1 MRKLATT
8 GVLFCMIFAI
18 FFTGLG
24 NFSTSANNAAD
35 NVDAFTQYKTTMQK
49 GQVETFTAKVDPANA
64 DSVRWTVSDPNVLT
78 LSSNK
83 GSSVQVTAVKEGKA
97 IVNMY
102 QGNGSNG
109 EDNEVTFP
117 DPSSGVT
124 TLEHWQEAGNDTI
137 RYSSLYVKGTTSIS
151 GTPNVTLDQNGYFNG
166 ATNISGNT
174 NMMIGNDAYFN
185 NVVNI
190 SGNPDILIKGNAY
203 FFKNLTISGNPDVH
217 IKGDAYFLDDITLN
231 GKKNICVDGTVYY
244 KKNKPVFNS
253 SCTPN
258 FEKIGEKEGDGNKS
272 AQITVTVVEG
282 TQSEVGLNG
291 IVDPKQQTIEKPK
304 NEAATGTVNIRLT
317 PYGKPAASELTREP
331 VDLVFV
337 IDKSGS
343 MIQKED
349 KMGKAKEAAKKAVD
363 ILLEDNSGSQ
373 NIGDR
378 IGLVS
383 FDTTAKKL
391 NDLTDNNGY
400 PNFTTVKN
408 NIGKIAANGGT
419 NYWAALNMANSMF
432 PAGEKRKYII
442 FLTDGVPTHGKK
454 GGGNSE
460 ANIQKAQRDA
470 EEAAGELAKNS
481 IKLYSIGFGK
491 DVRMNNLE
499 RLSSLTGGA
508 AYEGTMD
515 NLNSLFAQITR
526 EIKQISLGEVKV
538 KVKLPS
544 SDVQLA
550 PDSDAVVD
558 EAGYIIVNFPDIPVG
573 SDGPIISEEL
583 QANLV
588 KKLQLKFNNT
598 KTYTFDDIKL
608 MYNTLDNQTK
618 TKNLPPVTINVV
630 SKGIPVQGI
639 ELDKQK
645 LTLEVIPDE
654 PGSPKSVGEV
664 TVRFIPE
671 DATNK
676 NVTWEVKDRSIAEFT
691 PEGTNK
697 IKITAKRSGKT
708 EIIVTAEEK
717 GKEGQVYTE
726 RCTIHVNMHPKFSG
740 NMEVVHNRYYAI
752 VNPQLNTVLPSTHET
767 NNPALET
774 RWYVLRPDGQWEL
787 MKDTAAGQPITG
799 YFKQRQLT
807 QELNAAR
814 KTPFAVWAVTVDKKL
829 DLTKMPGNMT
839 EDEKFGERKPQIQ
852 EVEKYDIQNFVLPIN
867 AGSTDSSGDNRAATI
882 SGGYKVM
889 ELPSLI
895 KLKVVK
901 AEIVLKDASSGE
913 KKLSIP
919 LDSVNKELD
928 TVGQQDIKTKLI
940 KAPDSQTVKYR
951 VFLEMRLQPVSGKFD
966 MSHAPEGVIKEIP
979 INEEIAPIVVVK
991 GKNNLR

>member
-1 MRKLATT
+1 MRKFVTT

-24 NFSTSANNAAD
+24 SFSTSANNVAD

-78 LSSNK
+78 LSNNK
-83 GSSVQVTAVKEGKA
+83 GSSVQVAAVKEGKA
-97 IVNMY
+97 IIAMNY
-102 QGNGSNG
+102 GNGSNG
-109 EDNEVTFP
+109 EGKEVTFP
-117 DPSSGVT
+117 NPPSGAT
-124 TLEHWQEAGNDTI
+124 ILDRWNEPGNGNI
-137 RYSSLYVKGTTSIS
+137 PYSSLYVKGETNIS
-151 GTPNVTLDQNGYFNG
+151 GSPTVKITRDGYFNG
-166 ATNISGNT
+166 TTRISGSPDK
-174 NMMIGNDAYFN
+174 MIIGNDAYFN
-185 NVVNI
+185 DDVDI
-190 SGNPDILIKGNAY
+190 SGSPSIDIERNAY
-203 FFKNLTISGNPDVH
+203 FLRKLTISGTPAIH
-217 IKGDAYFLDDITLN
+217 IKGDAYFLDDITS
-231 GKKNICVDGTVYY
+231 GKNICVDGTVYY
-244 KKNKPVFNS
+244 KKNKPVFS
-253 SCTPN
+253 SKCTPN
-258 FEKIGEKEGDGNKS
+258 FEKIGEKEADGNKS

-282 TQSEVGLNG
+282 IQSEIGLNG
-291 IVDPKQQTIEKPK
+291 TVDPKQQTIEKPK
-304 NEAATGTVNIRLT
+304 NEAATGTVNIQLT
-317 PYGKPAASELTREP
+317 PYGKPAVSELTREP

-343 MIQKED
+343 MSQKED
-349 KMGKAKEAAKKAVD
+349 KMSKAKEAAKHAVD
-363 ILLEDNSGSQ
+363 ILLEDNSGSK
-373 NIGDR
+373 NVGDR

-391 NDLTDNNGY
+391 NDLTDNQGQ

-408 NIGKIAANGGT
+408 TISKIIANGGT

-432 PAGEKRKYII
+432 SADTKRKYII
-442 FLTDGVPTHGKK
+442 FLTDGVPTHGKN

-460 ANIQKAQRDA
+460 AYIQKAQRDA
-470 EEAAGELAKNS
+470 EEAAGGLAKNS

-499 RLSSLTGGA
+499 RLSSLTGGT

-558 EAGYIIVNFPDIPVG
+558 EAGYIIVNFPDIPIG
-573 SDGPIISEEL
+573 PDGPIISEEL

-618 TKNLPPVTINVV
+618 TKNLPSVTINVV

-654 PGSPKSVGEV
+654 PNSPKSVGEV

-676 NVTWEVKDRSIAEFT
+676 NVAWQIKDPSIAEFT

-697 IKITAKRSGKT
+697 IKITAKRPGKT

-717 GKEGQVYTE
+717 GKEGQVFTE
-726 RCTIHVNMHPKFSG
+726 SCTIHVNMHPKFSG
-740 NMEVVHNRYYAI
+740 DMEVVHNRYYAI
-752 VNPQLNTVLPSTHET
+752 VNPQLNTVLPSTHEI

-774 RWYVLRPDGQWEL
+774 RWYVLSPDGQWKL
-787 MKDTAAGQPITG
+787 MKDTATDQPITG

-807 QELNAAR
+807 QELNAVG
-814 KTPFAVWAVTVDKKL
+814 KTPFAVWAVTVDKTL

-882 SGGYKVM
+882 SGGYKVV

-895 KLKVVK
+895 KLKV
-901 AEIVLKDASSGE
+901 AEAKIVLKDASSGE

-919 LDSVNKELD
+919 LDSVNKVLD

-940 KAPDSQTVKYR
+940 KAPDGKTVKYR

-966 MSHAPEGVIKEIP
+966 MSHAPAGIVKEIP
-979 INEEIAPIVVVK
+979 INEEITPIVVVK

>member
-1 MRKLATT
+1 MRKLATI

-24 NFSTSANNAAD
+24 SFSTSANNVAD

-49 GQVETFTAKVDPANA
+49 GQVETFAAKVDPANA

-78 LSSNK
+78 LSNNK
-83 GSSVQVTAVKEGKA
+83 GSSVQVAAVKEGKA
-97 IVNMY
+97 IIAMNY
-102 QGNGSNG
+102 GNGSNG
-109 EDNEVTFP
+109 GGKEVTFP
-117 DPSSGVT
+117 EPPSGAKILDSWNESENGDIS
-124 TLEHWQEAGNDTI
+124 HP
-137 RYSSLYVKGTTSIS
+137 SLYVKGATNISGSPTVKITRDGYFNGTTSIS
-151 GTPNVTLDQNGYFNG
+151 GSPNKM
-166 ATNISGNT
+166 I
-174 NMMIGNDAYFN
+174 IGNDAYFN
-185 NVVNI
+185 NNVDI
-190 SGNPDILIKGNAY
+190 SGSPSIDIGRDAH
-203 FFKNLTISGNPDVH
+203 FFRKLTISGTPKIH
-217 IKGDAYFLDDITLN
+217 IKGDAYFLDDITS
-231 GKKNICVDGTVYY
+231 GKNICVDGTVYY
-244 KKNKPVFNS
+244 KKNKPVFDS
-253 SCTPN
+253 KCTPN
-258 FEKIGEKEGDGNKS
+258 FEKIGEKEADGNKS

-282 TQSEVGLNG
+282 IQSEIGLNG
-291 IVDPKQQTIEKPK
+291 TVDPKQQTIEKPK
-304 NEAATGTVNIRLT
+304 NEAATGTVNIQLT
-317 PYGKPAASELTREP
+317 PYGKPAVSELTREP

-343 MIQKED
+343 MSQKED
-349 KMGKAKEAAKKAVD
+349 KMSKAKEAAKHAVD
-363 ILLEDNSGSQ
+363 ILLEDNSGSK
-373 NIGDR
+373 NVGDR

-391 NDLTDNNGY
+391 NDLTDNQGQ

-408 NIGKIAANGGT
+408 TISKIIANGGT

-432 PAGEKRKYII
+432 SADTKRKYII
-442 FLTDGVPTHGKK
+442 FLTDGVPTHGKN

-460 ANIQKAQRDA
+460 AYIQKAQRDA
-470 EEAAGELAKNS
+470 EEAAGGLAKNS

-499 RLSSLTGGA
+499 RLSSLTGGT

-526 EIKQISLGEVKV
+526 EIKQISLGEVKI

-550 PDSDAVVD
+550 PDSDAIVD
-558 EAGYIIVNFPDIPVG
+558 EAGYIIVNFPDIPIG
-573 SDGPIISEEL
+573 LDGPIISEEL

-618 TKNLPPVTINVV
+618 TKNLPPVTINVI

-654 PGSPKSVGEV
+654 PNSPKSVGEV

-676 NVTWEVKDRSIAEFT
+676 NVTWEIKDPSIAKFT
-691 PEGTNK
+691 PDGTNK
-697 IKITAKRSGKT
+697 IKITAKRPGKT

-717 GKEGQVYTE
+717 GKEGQVFTE
-726 RCTIHVNMHPKFSG
+726 SCTIHVNMHPKFSG
-740 NMEVVHNRYYAI
+740 DMEVVHNSYYAI
-752 VNPQLNTVLPSTHET
+752 VKPQLNTVLPSTHET
-767 NNPALET
+767 NNPALQT
-774 RWYVLRPDGQWEL
+774 RWYVLGKDGQWGL
-787 MKDTAAGQPITG
+787 MKDTATDQPITG
-799 YFKQRQLT
+799 YFDRHHLSE
-807 QELNAAR
+807 ELKVDG

-829 DLTKMPGNMT
+829 PLTKMPGNMT
-839 EDEKFGERKPQIQ
+839 EDEKFGERKPKIQ
-852 EVEKYDIQNFVLPIN
+852 EVEKYDIQEFVRPIN

-882 SGGYKVM
+882 SGGYKVV
-889 ELPSLI
+889 ELPSLV
-895 KLKVVK
+895 KLKVAE

-919 LDSVNKELD
+919 LDGVNEVLD
-928 TVGQQDIKTKLI
+928 TVGKQYIKTKLI
-940 KAPDSQTVKYR
+940 KAPDGKTVKYR
-951 VFLEMRLQPVSGKFD
+951 VFLKMRLQLESGEFD
-966 MSHAPEGVIKEIP
+966 MSQAPDEVIKEVS